1 MKIKVKDISLQG
13 ISDLIKVVADNVDV
27 ETRCFKKLNR
37 KIGRTMVIGLIFG
50 IAVEL
55 RFIEQNQKIAALDER
70 ISALNTEIE
79 ELRDKEG
86 D

>member
-1 MKIKVKDISLQG
+1 MKIEVKDIPCRD

-27 ETRCFKKLNR
+27 EMRCFKKLNR
-37 KIGRTMVIGLIFG
+37 KIGRTMVVGLIFG

>member
-1 MKIKVKDISLQG
+1 MKIKVEDVPCRDMP
-13 ISDLIKVVADNVDV
+13 DLIKVVADNVDA
-27 ETRCFKKLNR
+27 EIRIFKKLNR
-37 KIGRTMVIGLIFG
+37 RISRTMVVGLIFG

-55 RFIEQNQKIAALDER
+55 QFIEQNQKIAALDER